1 MGLRGALV
9 GVIYSKS
16 LKLSS
21 AASRS
26 LGGGVASTYMSVDV
40 ERVCEGAQ
48 SLHEIWACLASV
60 GLTIAIVYQQV
71 SKIMACSCRIV

>member
-1 MGLRGALV
+1 M

-40 ERVCEGAQ
+40 ERVCEGAE
-48 SLHEIWACLASV
+48 SIHEIWACLASV

-71 SKIMACSCRIV
+71 SQIAPCLWHIV

>member
-1 MGLRGALV
+1 M

-26 LGGGVASTYMSVDV
+26 LGGGVTSTYMSVDV
-40 ERVCEGAQ
+40 ERVCEGIAFF
-48 SLHEIWACLASV
+48 HETWSAVVS
-60 GLTIAIVYQQV
+60 IVVAAVVLWFQV
-71 SKIMACSCRIV
+71 CQ

>member
-1 MGLRGALV
+1 M

-40 ERVCEGAQ
+40 ERVCEGAE

-71 SKIMACSCRIV
+71 SQIATYLWHIV